1 VRILLVSED
10 DRARGPAAAALLS
23 RELTRRGVTDV
34 AVSSAGVHARTGDGL
49 RFTMSWAASEQGLSL
64 HAHRARALEEE
75 LVAEADLI
83 LTMTRSQADHVGMHH
98 HRVGDRLFLVGE
110 LAALLRMGTDD
121 VPAATAGT
129 TFPVA
134 APVTSP
140 SAAAAA
146 AASAGVVV
154 TPTLRHAPMLALART
169 RRIVR
174 GLRDD
179 DIVADDHPDA
189 PRTLVARLRADLA
202 TIAEHLVG

>member
-64 HAHRARALEEE
+64 HAHRARELEDD

-134 APVTSP
+134 SPVADAT
-140 SAAAAA
+140 AAA

-189 PRTLVARLRADLA
+189 PRTLVARLRADLT